1 MDICLE
7 CREIARVL
15 EAVLISNHQIP
26 WAVCEPRIFNKQNY
40 IICLVSDC
48 SKKKSRAFYY
58 FSLRINKQ
66 IKHILS

>member
-15 EAVLISNHQIP
+15 EA
-26 WAVCEPRIFNKQNY
+26 PRIFNKQNF

-48 SKKKSRAFYY
+48 SKEKSRAFYY